1 MASQKYQDFQAFESM
16 PPPPLILASTS
27 IYRRELLNRLQVDFG
42 VVAPHVDE
50 SLQALETPRE
60 RAQRLA
66 LAKARAV
73 SLRHPAAAV
82 VGSDQ
87 VAVCKGEILEKPGG
101 PERCRAQLQWL
112 SAAAATFYTAVAVL
126 HHATGASMQFV
137 DTTTVYFRALSGA
150 EIERYLAAEQPFD
163 CAGGFR
169 SEGLGISLFARV
181 VSEDPSALI
190 GLPLIA
196 LARTLRQLGY
206 QLP

>member
-1 MASQKYQDFQAFESM
+1 M

-27 IYRRELLNRLQVDFG
+27 AYRRQLLSRLHLGFEVI
-42 VVAPHVDE
+42 APHVDE
-50 SLQALETPRE
+50 SAQAPETPLE

-73 SLRHPAAAV
+73 SVRHCAAAV
-82 VGSDQ
+82 IGSDQ
-87 VAVCKGEILEKPGG
+87 VAMCKGELLEKPGG
-101 PERCRAQLQWL
+101 RERCQAQLQWL

-126 HHATGASMQFV
+126 HAASGASLQFV

-150 EIERYLAAEQPFD
+150 EIERYISAEQPFD

-169 SEGLGISLFARV
+169 AEALGISLFTRV
-181 VSEDPSALI
+181 VSEDPTALV

-196 LARTLRQLGY
+196 LARALRQLGY